1 MSLPPYL
8 TPNLR
13 SSLIHFYSQTWSH
26 ALYLCN
32 FASDPVDPRILGLHT
47 PIPFPF
53 LFFLSV
59 LCAPL
64 PAGCLLITCS
74 LFLCLLA
81 PHTFAQNVAS
91 ICFCPD
97 SVYSFPHSF
106 LPVAVDTASSV
117 SHHLPPWLGLSL
129 SCFHSKC
136 LVVLFCL
143 CLLPPSCGQQK
154 HKTWA

>member
-1 MSLPPYL
+1 MAYRDSLCLLSTPWPPGPLGDNQPVLSLPHSRKMSLPPYL

-53 LFFLSV
+53 LFYLSV

-64 PAGCLLITCS
+64 PAGCSLITCF

-81 PHTFAQNVAS
+81 PHAFAQNVS
-91 ICFCPD
+91 FIGFSPD

-106 LPVAVDTASSV
+106 LPVAANTA
-117 SHHLPPWLGLSL
+117 
-129 SCFHSKC
+129 
-136 LVVLFCL
+136 
-143 CLLPPSCGQQK
+143 
-154 HKTWA
+154 